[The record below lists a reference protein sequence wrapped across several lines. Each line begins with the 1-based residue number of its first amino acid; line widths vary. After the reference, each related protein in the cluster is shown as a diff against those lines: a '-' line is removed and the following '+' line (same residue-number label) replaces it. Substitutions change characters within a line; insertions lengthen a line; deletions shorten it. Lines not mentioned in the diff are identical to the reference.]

1 MYQPAALL
9 PILVASGPRELEHLQ
24 EKKPEEGE
32 NSSRNL
38 AHFLE
43 LILLGEV
50 AGLQAAS
57 GMTTEM
63 RSGPG
68 QVSKEQ
74 GTLPASFLGDSE
86 SG

>member
-1 MYQPAALL
+1 MYQPAAPLS
-9 PILVASGPRELEHLQ
+9 ILVASDPRELEHLQ
-24 EKKPEEGE
+24 EEKPEEGE
-32 NSSRNL
+32 NSSRNR

-63 RSGPG
+63 RSGPR
-68 QVSKEQ
+68 QASKEL
-74 GTLPASFLGDSE
+74 GTLPASFLRGSE